1 MVEIQGKLLTKE
13 MKEAMDL
20 FVEKREV
27 VNINPANPYLFERA
41 SATSVNQLGSWDVY
55 RSWPTQ
61 RALTCK
67 VHKPSQAPVK
77 YIATVSQV
85 LDLEDKELDWLAGHL
100 GHDLLIHRE

>member
-41 SATSVNQLGSWDVY
+41 SATSVNQLGSWGCLQKLANAEGLNLQ
-55 RSWPTQ
+55 S
-61 RALTCK
+61 
-67 VHKPSQAPVK
+67 SQA
-77 YIATVSQV
+77 ITST
-85 LDLEDKELDWLAGHL
+85 
-100 GHDLLIHRE
+100 R